1 MRAVQIL
8 AVRAE
13 DREVWAPLWRGYQ
26 TFYKV
31 DLSEQVT
38 ETLWSRMLDA
48 QEPVFGALAWSGDT
62 AVGLVHFL
70 YHRNTWTIGD
80 VCYLNDLFTLPDR
93 RGQGVGRALIA
104 HCCAVAQAAG
114 CESVYWHTHET
125 NSTAQALYNRVAT
138 RSGFIQYAYSFG

>member
-1 MRAVQIL
+1 MRAVRIL
-8 AVRAE
+8 PVRAQ
-13 DREVWAPLWRGYQ
+13 DKDAWFPLWRRYQ
-26 TFYKV
+26 TFYEV
-31 DLSEQVT
+31 DLSQQVT
-38 ETLWSRMLDA
+38 DTLWSRMLDA
-48 QEPVFGALAWSGDT
+48 QEPVFGALAWAGDA

-80 VCYLNDLFTLPDR
+80 VCYLNDLFTLPEL

-104 HCCAVAQAAG
+104 HCCAEASASG

-138 RSGFIQYAYSFG
+138 RSGFIQYAHSFG